1 MYAVRQ
7 DCGMAS
13 YDRTGST
20 YSLTRRPD
28 PRIAAVIDRA
38 LRDEKSVANIGA
50 GAGSYE
56 PPQTVVAVEPSR
68 VMIRQ
73 RPAAA
78 APAVQAAAEL
88 LPIRTD
94 GVDAAMA
101 VLTVHHWT
109 DLAAG
114 VSEMLRVARRR
125 VAVLTWDSTVFRDFW
140 LVREYLPAAGETDA
154 RLAVSMDTLIS
165 LLGDDRVSV
174 VSIPVPH
181 DCLDGFGGAYWRRPH
196 AYLDDAAQA
205 GMSLFALTP
214 KPFLQDGLARL
225 RSDLATGAWERR
237 HADLLQESE
246 LDLGYRLLVSQVD

>member
-1 MYAVRQ
+1 
-7 DCGMAS
+7 MAS
-13 YDRTGST
+13 YDRTGSA

-78 APAVQAAAEL
+78 AAAVQAAAES

-125 VAVLTWDSTVFRDFW
+125 VAVLTWDSTVFGDFW

-165 LLGDDRVSV
+165 LLGDDQVSV

-214 KPFLQDGLARL
+214 KPLVQEGLARL

-246 LDLGYRLLVSQVD
+246 LDLGYRLLVSQLD